1 MMDTTPLSDA
11 KRKLLEKYYIGSGGS
26 VASPVTA
33 MVPRPVG
40 ATAPVSLS
48 QEPLLLRERQGGPSL
63 YNECI
68 RLKMKGP
75 LDVLNVE
82 RSLREV
88 IRRHEIWRTSYAL
101 KDGQLTQVV
110 NAPPEHF
117 ELPLIDLTGWPK
129 AEADQE
135 IERAAGETVRQPFD
149 LKHGPLL
156 RATMFRTE
164 SQEHSLFLSAHLSIV
179 DGVSVYQV
187 FPFELAALYRAYS
200 SGQPGPLP
208 DLTVQFGDYAHWQ
221 REWLQGSEAARQVAY
236 WRKQLARPIP
246 ALNWP
251 LDRARP
257 AKDTFRGVI
266 RTFALPHELIDALG
280 ALCRQEGVTLFMGLL
295 AGLVSLLRLYT
306 QQEDIIVGTPSP
318 SGRKRSEVQKLLGY
332 FLNPVALRFDLTRHL
347 TFRTL
352 LRQAQRL
359 TLEALSNDD
368 VPLEVL
374 AQELGG
380 DVERGRNPFFTVAMS
395 LQPPMPEL
403 DLAWSVTSMD
413 IGSGG
418 SPWDLYLAFINR
430 PTEMIAC
437 VQYNPDLFDAKTI
450 TSMLADYQT
459 LLHAV
464 TDNPTSRIS
473 DIGISRLQER
483 KRPALATTDR

>member
-1 MMDTTPLSDA
+1 MDTTPLSDA

-129 AEADQE
+129 AEADRE

-149 LKHGPLL
+149 LRHGPLL

-164 SQEHSLFLSAHLSIV
+164 SQEHSLYLAAHLSIV

-200 SGQPGPLP
+200 TGQASPLP
-208 DLTVQFGDYAHWQ
+208 DLPVQFGDYAYWQ
-221 REWLQGSEAARQVAY
+221 REWLQEREADRQVAY
-236 WRKQLARPIP
+236 WRKQLGGPIP
-246 ALNWP
+246 VLKWP
-251 LDRARP
+251 ADRAR
-257 AKDTFRGVI
+257 ADNEAFIGAI
-266 RTFALPHELIDALG
+266 QSFALGNELVDALG
-280 ALCRQEGVTLFMGLL
+280 ALSRRQGATLFMGLL
-295 AGLVSLLRLYT
+295 AGLVSLLHLYT
-306 QQEDIIVGTPSP
+306 EQEDIIVGTPAP
-318 SGRKRSEVQKLLGY
+318 AGRKRSEIQKLLGY
-332 FLNPVALRFDLTRHL
+332 FLNPVALRFDLTGDP
-347 TFRTL
+347 TFCAV
-352 LRQAQRL
+352 LRQAQR
-359 TLEALSNDD
+359 TTVEALSNED
-368 VPLEVL
+368 VPLE
-374 AQELGG
+374 AIAHELRANP
-380 DVERGRNPFFTVAMS
+380 DRGRNPFFTVAMS
-395 LQPPMPEL
+395 LQPPMPKMEL
-403 DLAWSVTSMD
+403 DWSVTSMD
-413 IGSGG
+413 IDSGG
-418 SPWDLYLAFINR
+418 APWDLYLAFIKR
-430 PTEMIAC
+430 PMETAAR
-437 VQYNPDLFDAKTI
+437 VQYNPDLLDARTVAR
-450 TSMLADYQT
+450 MMADYQA
-459 LLHAV
+459 LLSAV
-464 TDNPTSRIS
+464 TNNPNGRVS
-473 DIGISRLQER
+473 DININPPLQ
-483 KRPALATTDR
+483 